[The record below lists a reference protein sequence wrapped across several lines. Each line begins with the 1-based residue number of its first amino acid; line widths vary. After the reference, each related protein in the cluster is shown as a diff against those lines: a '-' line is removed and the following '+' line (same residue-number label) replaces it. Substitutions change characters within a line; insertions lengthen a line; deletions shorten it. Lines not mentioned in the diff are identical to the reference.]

1 MPRRNKPAE
10 VAPVATEATT
20 QPDPFEYV
28 RLGLLEI
35 APVCES
41 CHDFK
46 RGVKVAPLAAEIGV
60 PPVTLS
66 DYLRD
71 GKQVGRV
78 TLTRFI
84 NFLNARKGIET
95 AEQAE
100 AVAEAEA
107 LA

>member
-1 MPRRNKPAE
+1 MPRRNKNTE
-10 VAPVATEATT
+10 VAPATEAPAQT
-20 QPDPFEYV
+20 DPFEYV

-35 APVCES
+35 APVCDG
-41 CHDFK
+41 CGDFK

-100 AVAEAEA
+100 AVAEVEA

>member
-1 MPRRNKPAE
+1 MPRRRTNTAAEAAPAP
-10 VAPVATEATT
+10 AQT
-20 QPDPFEYV
+20 DPFEYI
-28 RLGLLEI
+28 RAGLLEI
-35 APVCES
+35 APVCGE
-41 CHDFK
+41 CGDFK
-46 RGVKVAPLAAEIGV
+46 RGVKVAPLAKEIGV

-71 GKQVGRV
+71 NKEVGRV

-84 NFLNARKGIET
+84 NFLNARKGVET

-100 AVAEAEA
+100 AIAEVEA

>member
-1 MPRRNKPAE
+1 MTRRKNTPAVE
-10 VAPVATEATT
+10 AAPAPT
-20 QPDPFEYV
+20 QNDPFEYI
-28 RLGLLEI
+28 RLGLLEV
-35 APVCES
+35 APLCDS
-41 CHDFK
+41 CGNFQ
-46 RGVKVAPLAAEIGV
+46 RGVMVAPLAKQIGV

-71 GKQVGRV
+71 GREVGRV

-84 NFLNARKGIET
+84 NFLNARKGVET

-100 AVAEAEA
+100 AIAEVEA

>member
-10 VAPVATEATT
+10 VAPATEA
-20 QPDPFEYV
+20 PESNDPFSYI
-28 RLGLLEI
+28 RLEMREAVGGL
-35 APVCES
+35 CDN
-41 CHDFK
+41 CGNFN
-46 RGVKVAPLAAEIGV
+46 RGVKIAPIAKEIGV

-71 GKQVGRV
+71 GKEVGRV

-84 NFLNARKGIET
+84 NFLNARKGVET

-100 AVAEAEA
+100 AVAEVEA

>member
-1 MPRRNKPAE
+1 MTRRKNTE
-10 VAPVATEATT
+10 VADATPAPT
-20 QPDPFEYV
+20 QTDPFEYI
-28 RLGLLEI
+28 RTGLLEI
-35 APVCES
+35 APVCSE
-41 CHDFK
+41 CGDFK
-46 RGVKVAPLAAEIGV
+46 RGVKVAPLAKEIVV

-71 GKQVGRV
+71 GKDVGRV

-84 NFLNARKGIET
+84 NFLNARKGVET

-100 AVAEAEA
+100 ALAEVEA